1 MSQLNLTMFNNLCV
15 KQDKSENL
23 YVYQIDDNT
32 FILSKKLEDGYRQA
46 TIITRATYT
55 ALDSLSPKMISRILA
70 LAPKY
75 YSVSDMWKALKD
87 THNPPRDDIF
97 RGKECPS
104 FIIYQLDYLLFGSH
118 INVQA
123 YDMIY
128 GYMIVKAH
136 DNIYRISVVNNNLT
150 NNKTCLF
157 VDNITA
163 QEQTDNPDKYT
174 ALMPMQNDKSSL
186 FDMICYCLT
195 EIKIKQY

>member
-1 MSQLNLTMFNNLCV
+1 MSRLNLTIFNNLCI

-46 TIITRATYT
+46 TIITRSTYT

-75 YSVSDMWKALKD
+75 YSASDMWKALKD
-87 THNPPRDDIF
+87 THNTPRDDVF
-97 RGKECPS
+97 SDKESPS

-128 GYMIVKAH
+128 DYMIVKAH
-136 DNIYRISVVNNNLT
+136 DNIYHISVVNNDLT

-157 VDNITA
+157 IDNITA
-163 QEQTDNPDKYT
+163 QERINNHDDYT
-174 ALMPMQNDKSSL
+174 ALIPMPNSKELL
-186 FDMICYCLT
+186 FDMISLCIDEL
-195 EIKIKQY
+195 KM

>member
-1 MSQLNLTMFNNLCV
+1 MSQLNLTMFNNLCI

-46 TIITRATYT
+46 TIITRSTYT

-87 THNPPRDDIF
+87 THNTPRDDIF
-97 RGKECPS
+97 SDKESPS

-136 DNIYRISVVNNNLT
+136 DNIYHISVVNNDLT

-157 VDNITA
+157 IDNITA
-163 QEQTDNPDKYT
+163 QERTNNYDDYT
-174 ALMPMQNDKSSL
+174 ALIPMPNRKELL
-186 FDMICYCLT
+186 FDMICLCIDEL
-195 EIKIKQY
+195 KI

>member
-46 TIITRATYT
+46 SIITRATYT

-87 THNPPRDDIF
+87 TRNTPRDDIF
-97 RGKECPS
+97 SDKESPS

-136 DNIYRISVVNNNLT
+136 DNIYRISVVNNDLT

-157 VDNITA
+157 IDNVTA
-163 QEQTDNPDKYT
+163 QERTNNHADYT
-174 ALMPMQNDKSSL
+174 ALIPMPNSKELL
-186 FDMICYCLT
+186 FDMICLCIDEL
-195 EIKIKQY
+195 KI

>member
-87 THNPPRDDIF
+87 THNTHRDDIF
-97 RGKECPS
+97 SDKESPS

-128 GYMIVKAH
+128 DYMIVKAH
-136 DNIYRISVVNNNLT
+136 NNIYRISVVSNDLT

-157 VDNITA
+157 IDNVTA
-163 QEQTDNPDKYT
+163 QEHTNNHDDYT
-174 ALMPMQNDKSSL
+174 ALIPMPNSKELL
-186 FDMICYCLT
+186 FDMICLCIDEL
-195 EIKIKQY
+195 KI

>member
-1 MSQLNLTMFNNLCV
+1 MSQLNLAMFNNLCI

-87 THNPPRDDIF
+87 THNTPRDDTF
-97 RGKECPS
+97 SDKESPS
-104 FIIYQLDYLLFGSH
+104 LIIYQLDYLLFGSR

-128 GYMIVKAH
+128 GYMIIKAH
-136 DNIYRISVVNNNLT
+136 DNIYHISVVNNNLT

-157 VDNITA
+157 IDNVTA
-163 QEQTDNPDKYT
+163 QERVNNHDDYT
-174 ALMPMQNDKSSL
+174 ALIPMPNSKELL
-186 FDMICYCLT
+186 FDMICSCIDELR
-195 EIKIKQY
+195 I

>member
-46 TIITRATYT
+46 TIITRSTYT

-75 YSVSDMWKALKD
+75 HSVSDMWNALKD
-87 THNPPRDDIF
+87 KHNTPRDDIF
-97 RGKECPS
+97 SDKEYPS
-104 FIIYQLDYLLFGSH
+104 FIIYRLDYLLFGSH
-118 INVQA
+118 INVQT

-128 GYMIVKAH
+128 RYMIVKAH
-136 DNIYRISVVNNNLT
+136 DNIYRISVVNNDLT
-150 NNKTCLF
+150 NNKTGLF
-157 VDNITA
+157 IDNITA
-163 QEQTDNPDKYT
+163 QERINNHDDYT
-174 ALMPMQNDKSSL
+174 ALIPMQDSKELL
-186 FDMICYCLT
+186 FDMICFCIDEL
-195 EIKIKQY
+195 KS

>member
-1 MSQLNLTMFNNLCV
+1 MSQLSLTMFNNLCI

-46 TIITRATYT
+46 TIITRSTYT

-87 THNPPRDDIF
+87 THNTHRDDIF
-97 RGKECPS
+97 SDKESPS
-104 FIIYQLDYLLFGSH
+104 FIVYQLDYLLFGSH

-128 GYMIVKAH
+128 RYMIVKAH
-136 DNIYRISVVNNNLT
+136 DNIYRISVVNNDLT

-157 VDNITA
+157 IDNVTA
-163 QEQTDNPDKYT
+163 QERTNNHDDYT
-174 ALMPMQNDKSSL
+174 ALIPMPNSKELL
-186 FDMICYCLT
+186 FDMISLCIDEL
-195 EIKIKQY
+195 KI